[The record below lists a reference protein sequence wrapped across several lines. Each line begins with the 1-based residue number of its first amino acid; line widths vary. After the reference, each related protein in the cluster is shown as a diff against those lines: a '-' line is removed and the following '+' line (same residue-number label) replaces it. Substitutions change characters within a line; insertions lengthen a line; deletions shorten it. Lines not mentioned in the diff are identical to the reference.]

1 MRSKMLGLAIA
12 LSTFGLGIAAT
23 TVWIARHT
31 PPAPQV
37 IVTQRIV
44 EVPSAMSAPPEQLSP
59 CNASSGRASSASAP
73 PVSDIVI
80 SGGVLNGKGI
90 SKPAPVYPPIARA
103 ARASGEVV
111 VMVKVDE
118 CGKVVAAKAVSGH
131 PLLQQAA
138 AQAAYGWRF
147 PPTRLS
153 GEPVKVSGTI
163 SFNFLLQ

>member
-12 LSTFGLGIAAT
+12 LSTFGLGVAAT
-23 TVWIARHT
+23 TVWIAYHT

-59 CNASSGRASSASAP
+59 CNAGSVRASSASATSMYD
-73 PVSDIVI
+73 VTIN
-80 SGGVLNGKGI
+80 GGVLNGTAI

-111 VMVKVDE
+111 VMVKLDE
-118 CGKVVAAKAVSGH
+118 CGNVVAAKAVSGN

-138 AQAAYGWRF
+138 VQAAYDWRF
-147 PPTRLS
+147 APTRLS
-153 GEPVKVSGTI
+153 GKPVKVSGTI
-163 SFNFLLQ
+163 TFNFLLQ